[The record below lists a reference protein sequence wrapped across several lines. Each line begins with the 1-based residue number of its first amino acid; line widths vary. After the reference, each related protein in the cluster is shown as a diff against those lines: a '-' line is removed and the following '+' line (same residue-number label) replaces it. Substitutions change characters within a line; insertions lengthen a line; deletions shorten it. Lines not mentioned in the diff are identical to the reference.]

1 VIRERCSS
9 VRQVLVDARAWHAAL
24 ADLAATEVELAAR
37 AAKLVARAAEL
48 VAREAE
54 RVVRDTETARLRNE
68 ATTFDADLQR
78 LKRIDLKLERR
89 R

>member
-1 VIRERCSS
+1 MIRERCSS

-24 ADLAATEVELAAR
+24 AELVAPEVELAAR
-37 AAKLVARAAEL
+37 EAKL

-54 RVVRDTETARLRNE
+54 RVVRDTEAARLRNE
-68 ATTFDADLQR
+68 VAKLGADLQP

>member
-1 VIRERCSS
+1 MIRERCSS

-24 ADLAATEVELAAR
+24 AELVAPEVELAAR
-37 AAKLVARAAEL
+37 EAKLVAWAAEL

-54 RVVRDTETARLRNE
+54 RVVRDTEAARLRNE
-68 ATTFDADLQR
+68 AAKLGADLQP